1 MKCNLNPT
9 NYINTTEP
17 VMWNVSGHTR
27 TKPVAHNF
35 THTGKVINPEENRP
49 DITALVDWAYN
60 TNLLIL
66 TRGEKVGLAG

>member
-1 MKCNLNPT
+1 MMCDVKTFNVVWSSAKCNLNPT

-49 DITALVDWAYN
+49 DITALVDWA
-60 TNLLIL
+60 
-66 TRGEKVGLAG
+66 